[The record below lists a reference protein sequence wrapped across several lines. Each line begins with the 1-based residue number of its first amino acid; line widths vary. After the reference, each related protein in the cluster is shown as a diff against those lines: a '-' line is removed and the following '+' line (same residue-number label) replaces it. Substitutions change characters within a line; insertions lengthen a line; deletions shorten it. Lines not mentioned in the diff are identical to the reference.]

1 MKLFNLLNHLSK
13 VISQRLIPCL
23 LALFLISIG
32 ACKKEKGF
40 QQFENKFNQPLGTY
54 YGKITQIRD
63 YYDNRYNESGDIIDQ
78 VHVIDTIY
86 QLDTVLLSGNILD
99 SLYIFHGFH
108 YQTLT
113 DTDTSFTLKYDE
125 MNSYF
130 ESWEASYF
138 GNKSS
143 RAVIIYSN
151 TNELAI
157 NSFNFTNG
165 YDSTPPRST
174 WIEFS
179 GRK

>member
-1 MKLFNLLNHLSK
+1 MKSFNLLNPLSK
-13 VISQRLIPCL
+13 FLLSKLISSL
-23 LALFLISIG
+23 LVLFLISSS
-32 ACKKEKGF
+32 ACKKEKGI

-54 YGKITQIRD
+54 YGEITQIRD
-63 YYDNRYNESGDIIDQ
+63 YYDDRYNEFGDIIDQ

-86 QLDTVLLSGNILD
+86 QLDTILLTGNILD
-99 SLYIFHGFH
+99 SLYIFHGYH
-108 YQTLT
+108 YQTL
-113 DTDTSFTLKYDE
+113 TDTSFTLKYDE

-130 ESWEASYF
+130 ESWEEPYF

-143 RAVIIYSN
+143 RAVIISPN

-157 NSFNFTNG
+157 KSSNLTNG

-179 GRK
+179 GQK